1 MLFSQQMG
9 SYEDYAQ
16 ALEFDQLKVL
26 MKEGTILNGFNEGR
40 IDFPPTFKYDVLRT
54 SKRSKRQTPKVNRLD
69 PAGRRSARLTEL
81 DERDIEESEEEDVEG
96 ASLASSMMTSFNSRP
111 TTEPGMQEENSFH
124 ALPVMPPTATSSNKP
139 ALLNVASRVKAK
151 WLTLLSPLSSSLT
164 TSPSKPP
171 KMKQDNFWPQ
181 TLSPPSPSLRIFH
194 TGLSSDPNFNVVPNE
209 HARRRFLRP
218 SYLNLVNPS
227 RSGFIS
233 EDELQAEDKG
243 VYDSSH
249 KRRVPSW

>member
-1 MLFSQQMG
+1 MG
-9 SYEDYAQ
+9 LNEDYAQ

-54 SKRSKRQTPKVNRLD
+54 SKRSKRQTAKVNQLD

-111 TTEPGMQEENSFH
+111 TTEPGMQEEIFFH

-139 ALLNVASRVKAK
+139 ALLKVASRAKAK

-164 TSPSKPP
+164 TPPRKSPKI
-171 KMKQDNFWPQ
+171 KQDNFCPQ
-181 TLSPPSPSLRIFH
+181 TLSPPSPNLRVFH
-194 TGLSSDPNFNVVPNE
+194 TGLSSDPNVVSNE

-218 SYLNLVNPS
+218 SFLNLVNPS
-227 RSGFIS
+227 GSGFNS
-233 EDELQAEDKG
+233 ENELQTEDKG

>member
-1 MLFSQQMG
+1 MK

-26 MKEGTILNGFNEGR
+26 MKEGIILNGFNEGR

-81 DERDIEESEEEDVEG
+81 DERDIEETDEEDVEG
-96 ASLASSMMTSFNSRP
+96 TSLASSMMTFNSRP
-111 TTEPGMQEENSFH
+111 NSRLTTEPGMQEEDSFH
-124 ALPVMPPTATSSNKP
+124 ALPVMPLTATSSNKP
-139 ALLNVASRVKAK
+139 SALLNVASRAKAK
-151 WLTLLSPLSSSLT
+151 WLNLLSPS
-164 TSPSKPP
+164 SPSFTTPP
-171 KMKQDNFWPQ
+171 SKSPKGKQGNVLSQRF
-181 TLSPPSPSLRIFH
+181 SPPSPSLNIFH
-194 TGLSSDPNFNVVPNE
+194 TGLSSDPNFSVVPNE
-209 HARRRFLRP
+209 DARRFLRP
-218 SYLNLVNPS
+218 SPLNLVNPS
-227 RSGFIS
+227 GSGFIS
-233 EDELQAEDKG
+233 EEEPQTEDKG